1 MTFSGF
7 QPNAL
12 ESLLV
17 DGIAERWQAVQEHV
31 HPLLH
36 ALADQLDTAA
46 RERLGRAWP
55 LYEISWK
62 AARYRNRGRGQR
74 EPIEE
79 YHFAVDRVPRGTGI
93 YVGISGDERAILV
106 GFTSTGARKREIQR
120 VWDEGRAVWQP
131 LLKDLPEVR
140 FFQPDGA
147 GDEPWIEQ
155 YLATR
160 QARYLWAGYRYS
172 WNDPQ
177 IAMPEF
183 AQTLIDDVLRLLPFN
198 EAVMEAAETLDL
210 DAELAVRERRAQYA
224 VAGEL
229 PPPEVITE
237 RIRARGFTFPDAL
250 LRSYHVALQTKP
262 LVILPGISGMGK
274 TRLTRLY
281 ADAVHDIAND
291 AALNPYYLIVAVQPD
306 WHNAKDLLGYYNA
319 LTGMFQPTAFLRF
332 LSRAAADPRTPYYV
346 CLDEMNLARPE
357 YYLAPILSALE
368 TTEHSV
374 DLGVPSHTITTADGE
389 TLRNPFVLPLN
400 VHVTGTV
407 NVDESTFGLSDK
419 LLDRA
424 NVIELNEVDLQA
436 FRQVYCQPVDA
447 HAWRVIEQ
455 IAQIMQRVSQPFGYR
470 TVAEMLRYVD
480 RARGVLP
487 TQQALDLQIK
497 QKILPKLR
505 GEDTPRLRGAL
516 RDLLALFAGTGLGA
530 QDVLPTDAPLPQSAQ
545 KVQRMLERLE
555 REGFTDFY
563 GA

>member
-1 MTFSGF
+1 MTFNGF
-7 QPNAL
+7 QPDAL
-12 ESLLV
+12 RSLLV
-17 DGIAERWQAVQEHV
+17 DGIAERWQAVQERL
-31 HPLLH
+31 HPVLL
-36 ALADQLDTAA
+36 ALAEQLDAA
-46 RERLGRAWP
+46 GREHFGRAWP

-74 EPIEE
+74 EPIED
-79 YHFAVDRVPRGTGI
+79 YHFAVDRVPRGAGI
-93 YVGISGDERAILV
+93 YVGVSGEERAILV
-106 GFTSTGARKREIQR
+106 GFTSTGARKREIRR
-120 VWDEGRAVWQP
+120 VWEAGRALWQP
-131 LLKDLPEVR
+131 LLNELPEVR
-140 FFQPDGA
+140 FIQPDGP

-155 YLATR
+155 YLRSR

-172 WNDPQ
+172 WDDPRVRT
-177 IAMPEF
+177 PEF

-198 EAVMEAAETLDL
+198 EAVMEEAETLDL
-210 DAELAVRERRAQYA
+210 DAELAVRERRAQYV

-229 PPPEVITE
+229 PPIETIIE
-237 RIRARGFTFPDAL
+237 RIAQRGFSYPQTL

-281 ADAVHDIAND
+281 ADAVHDIGGDMAD
-291 AALNPYYLIVAVQPD
+291 NPFYLLVAVQPD

-319 LTGMFQPTAFLRF
+319 LTGVFQPTAFLRF
-332 LSRAAADPRTPYYV
+332 LNRAAAQPQQPFYV

-368 TTEHSV
+368 TTEHSI
-374 DLGVPSHTITTADGE
+374 DLGTPSDTVTIADGE
-389 TLRNPFVLPLN
+389 SLRNPFVLPLN
-400 VHVTGTV
+400 VYFTGTV
-407 NVDESTFGLSDK
+407 NVDESTFGLSDR

-424 NVIELNEVDLQA
+424 NVIELNDVDLEA
-436 FRQVYCQPVDA
+436 FRQAYRQPINA
-447 HAWRVIEQ
+447 QAWRVIEQ
-455 IAQIMQRVSQPFGYR
+455 VETIMQSVGQPFGYR
-470 TVAEMLRYVD
+470 TVAELLRYVE

-505 GEDTPRLRGAL
+505 GEDTPKLRRAL
-516 RDLLALFAGTGLGA
+516 RELLELFGGKAIGANDALPA
-530 QDVLPTDAPLPQSAQ
+530 DAPLPQSAI